1 MVTRRRVQTRPK
13 RARASSAFFAR
24 VDALVRTIPYG
35 HVVTYG
41 QIAQALGA
49 PRGARTVGWALR
61 ACDDE
66 IPWHR
71 VVNAAGGISR
81 RPTGGPRRQRALLE
95 AEGVQFDGA
104 GQIDLGR
111 FGWRGI

>member
-1 MVTRRRVQTRPK
+1 MVMRRCVPTRSK
-13 RARASSAFFAR
+13 RLRASSAFFSR
-24 VDALVRTIPYG
+24 VYSLVRTIPYG

-41 QIAQALGA
+41 QIAQVLGA

-71 VVNAAGGISR
+71 VVNAAGRISW
-81 RPTGGPRRQRALLE
+81 RPTGAPRRQRALLD
-95 AEGVQFDGA
+95 AEGVQFDNA

>member
-1 MVTRRRVQTRPK
+1 MVTRRGGPTPSK
-13 RARASSAFFAR
+13 RTAAPSAFFSR
-24 VDALVRTIPYG
+24 VYSLVRTIPVR

-41 QIAQALGA
+41 QIAEALGA
-49 PRGARTVGWALR
+49 PRGARTVGWALQ

-71 VVNAAGGISR
+71 VVNAAGRISW
-81 RPTGGPRRQRALLE
+81 RPTGAPRRQRALLE
-95 AEGVQFDGA
+95 AEGVQFDSA

>member
-1 MVTRRRVQTRPK
+1 MVTRRRGSSRSK
-13 RARASSAFFAR
+13 RSPAPSAFFSR
-24 VDALVRTIPYG
+24 VYSLVRTIPFR

-41 QIAQALGA
+41 QIAQALGM

-71 VVNAAGGISR
+71 VVNAAGRISW
-81 RPTGGPRRQRALLE
+81 RPTGAPRRHRALLE
-95 AEGVQFDGA
+95 AEGVQFDSS
-104 GQIDLGR
+104 GQIDLDR